1 MADINVMKRYEYK
14 YIVSLEQINALKNGL
29 VGHMEID
36 KFGITS
42 IESLYYDTI
51 DYRLIRKSIEKP
63 NYKEKIRL
71 RSYGIANKDS
81 KVFLELK
88 RKYNGIVYKRRMS
101 LDENKVE
108 KFFKYENDLDSSQ
121 IAKEI
126 TYFRD
131 YYKSLIPS
139 CLIIYDRAAYFEVD
153 GDLRLTIDYNPRYR
167 VKDLNLHTSLEGI
180 PLLDKGYAILEI
192 KVQDSMPLWLSHLLD
207 DNKIFKASFSKYGTA
222 YKMIQEKSLDNLGR
236 SQLMYSLNLLSL
248 NKNKDSNYLN
258 NLGGLYD

>member
-108 KFFKYENDLDSSQ
+108 KFFKYENDLNLSQ

-139 CLIIYDRAAYFEVD
+139 CLIIYDRAAYGRIF
-153 GDLRLTIDYNPRYR
+153 LRNI
-167 VKDLNLHTSLEGI
+167 
-180 PLLDKGYAILEI
+180 
-192 KVQDSMPLWLSHLLD
+192 
-207 DNKIFKASFSKYGTA
+207 
-222 YKMIQEKSLDNLGR
+222 
-236 SQLMYSLNLLSL
+236 
-248 NKNKDSNYLN
+248 
-258 NLGGLYD
+258 